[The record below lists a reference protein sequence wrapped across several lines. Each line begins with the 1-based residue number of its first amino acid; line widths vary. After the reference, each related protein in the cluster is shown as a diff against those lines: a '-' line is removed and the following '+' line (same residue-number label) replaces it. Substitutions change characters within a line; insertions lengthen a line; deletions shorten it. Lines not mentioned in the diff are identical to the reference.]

1 MTWNAQELLTISIK
15 TSERISVGKPDW
27 NSTKN
32 PIVDAQN
39 PFGNY
44 FDGGMVS
51 MRHIM
56 PANFM

>member
-1 MTWNAQELLTISIK
+1 MMTWNAQLLTISIK

-27 NSTKN
+27 NSTKK

-44 FDGGMVS
+44 FDGGMVYAA
-51 MRHIM
+51 IM